1 MKHREAVGIIETRFI
16 KINVTLNRLIANFAT
31 EDIHQ
36 FRIEVKKLRAFLRSI
51 KTELKL
57 PKRLRKFYDTI
68 GIVRNLQL
76 QQQRIAKVV
85 TETGDSLPSKYLST
99 INVEAITN
107 IKKAKKII
115 KKRKTFKKEEK
126 SIINIFTKKIERPTI
141 KKFFNSEADLLN
153 KQLLLN
159 QPGDE
164 TLHSIRKILK
174 DILYTQPYI
183 SKKTR
188 TTLLPWLSE
197 QANVKLITELL
208 GGFQDARTILN
219 YLRPHYTD
227 EIPECELLLLK
238 SIEKKWQR
246 EKENIKQQ
254 VYRQL
259 NKNSLAPQQLKQH
272 NRKRIYN

>member
-183 SKKTR
+183 NKKTR
-188 TTLLPWLSE
+188 TTLLPWLSG
-197 QANVKLITELL
+197 QPNVKLITELL
-208 GGFQDARTILN
+208 GGFQDARTSLN

>member
-188 TTLLPWLSE
+188 TTLLPWLSG
-197 QANVKLITELL
+197 QPNVKLITELL
-208 GGFQDARTILN
+208 GGFQDARTSLN
-219 YLRPHYTD
+219 YLRPHYTN